1 MQNQKK
7 AGQAE
12 DWELSE
18 EYYKEDTGKKELRLE
33 DFLEE
38 EMAEETGSGWPD
50 GRKQPYG
57 AAGSGGCAG
66 KTDPGTFRQR
76 TPGRSDCLHAG
87 YGRTADR
94 DILVCIQSFPEDD
107 PLAVARLICC
117 LDSRNFLSRIP

>member
-1 MQNQKK
+1 MQNQKT

-38 EMAEETGSGWPD
+38 EMAGEGQD
-50 GRKQPYG
+50 GLKQPYG

-66 KTDPGTFRQR
+66 KTDPGTFRKR
-76 TPGRSDCLHAG
+76 TPGRPDCLHAG
-87 YGRTADR
+87 DGRAAGAGHSGVYPVLPGR
-94 DILVCIQSFPEDD
+94 
-107 PLAVARLICC
+107 
-117 LDSRNFLSRIP
+117 